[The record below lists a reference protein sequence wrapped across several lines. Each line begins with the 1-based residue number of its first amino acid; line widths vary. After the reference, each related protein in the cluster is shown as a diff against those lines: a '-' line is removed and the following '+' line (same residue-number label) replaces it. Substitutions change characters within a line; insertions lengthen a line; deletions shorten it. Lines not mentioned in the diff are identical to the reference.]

1 MADENK
7 KPKNSFA
14 KSLVWKMLKATIKG
28 IIYYV
33 LYLLVWS
40 FIAPLAAMV
49 PELQTMVEA
58 FMTVFIVLMIF
69 GELTSGTI
77 YQHFFNAARALF
89 VMGYMIVSLQGG
101 ILGFNFENVS
111 LMIDIRFFIVF
122 ALLLSLVGLAKTV
135 LQAINYMYEKSEPY
149 PKLV

>member
-1 MADENK
+1 
-7 KPKNSFA
+7 
-14 KSLVWKMLKATIKG
+14 
-28 IIYYV
+28 
-33 LYLLVWS
+33 
-40 FIAPLAAMV
+40 
-49 PELQTMVEA
+49 MVEA
-58 FMTVFIVLMIF
+58 FMTVFIVLMIL

-111 LMIDIRFFIVF
+111 LMIDIRFFIIF

>member
-1 MADENK
+1 MANENK
-7 KPKNSFA
+7 KPKSSFV
-14 KSLVWKMLKATIKG
+14 KGLVWKMLKATIKG

-135 LQAINYMYEKSEPY
+135 LQAINYMNEKAEPY
-149 PKLV
+149 PKLI

>member
-7 KPKNSFA
+7 KPKGSFA
-14 KSLVWKMLKATIKG
+14 KGLVWKMLKATIKG

-58 FMTVFIVLMIF
+58 FMTVFIVLMIL

-111 LMIDIRFFIVF
+111 LMIDIRFFIIF